1 VAGPGSGS
9 AAQPPPALIVDL
21 NLPPALVDRLAE
33 RGLQAVHWSRLGPL
47 TARDEVILARARA
60 DGAVL
65 VTHDLDFSAILAATG
80 EDSPSVIQI
89 RLQDLASNSV
99 ALVVEDLLAEH
110 ADSLRDG
117 ALVSV
122 SESGARVR
130 MLPLRRR

>member
-1 VAGPGSGS
+1 MAGPRSGS

-21 NLPPALVDRLAE
+21 NLPPALVDRLTE
-33 RGLQAVHWSRLGPL
+33 RGLQAVHWSQLGPL
-47 TARDEVILARARA
+47 TARDEMILARAKA
-60 DGAVL
+60 DGLVL

-110 ADSLRDG
+110 AVSLRDG